1 MTCIA
6 LASNIS
12 KDRAPTSHTTVAAL
26 KLRFHWRVSEARGC
40 LCGDTSQPTSQA
52 TGGAI
57 NTFSL
62 QISLGGGGGG
72 EEEVV
77 EATLEVVP
85 TTLSMR
91 ANTRLFKHSHPHLT
105 LGIVLQQQTIF
116 SLLTQGYGGT
126 CFVLWSTEK
135 YLLVLLLRVNRV
147 KLESS
152 ANNIYHSHNVSSA
165 SILLFA
171 SIKKVKH
178 ERNRKNLICSQV
190 ADC

>member
-1 MTCIA
+1 MC
-6 LASNIS
+6 
-12 KDRAPTSHTTVAAL
+12 R
-26 KLRFHWRVSEARGC
+26 
-40 LCGDTSQPTSQA
+40 DTSQPA
-52 TGGAI
+52 RRPEEGAI
-57 NTFSL
+57 NTFSLL

-91 ANTRLFKHSHPHLT
+91 ANTRLFKHTHPHLT
-105 LGIVLQQQTIF
+105 LGILMQQQNKVL
-116 SLLTQGYGGT
+116 LLTQEYGGT

-135 YLLVLLLRVNRV
+135 YFSVLLLKVDRV

-165 SILLFA
+165 SVLLFA
-171 SIKKVKH
+171 
-178 ERNRKNLICSQV
+178 
-190 ADC
+190 